1 MLEFKK
7 IYMVTNCDTNKS
19 HLVPKQDLIKW
30 VINETIDCPCMKK
43 YPVSRIEWLMEEVES
58 PSFYKV
64 LDSDNVKWRIKRVQ

>member
-1 MLEFKK
+1 
-7 IYMVTNCDTNKS
+7 MVTNCETNVS
-19 HLVPKQDLIKW
+19 RLIPKEDLIDW

-43 YPVSRIEWLMEEVES
+43 YPVGRVEWLMEDMVND